1 MPLTSRQKDIRR
13 RQRRVRKL
21 RDLKQRLTQ
30 TQDAAK
36 RKVILEKIRKLSP
49 WDEVLNE

>member
-21 RDLKQRLTQ
+21 RGLKQKLAQ
-30 TQDAAK
+30 TQDTAK
-36 RKVILEKIRKLSP
+36 RKKLLEKIQKLSP
-49 WDEVLNE
+49 WDEVLSG

>member
-21 RDLKQRLTQ
+21 RELKQKLSQ

-36 RKVILEKIRKLSP
+36 RRVILEKIRKLSP
-49 WDEVLNE
+49 WDEVFDE